1 MDKFQSR
8 KERLEALHTFWCVYT
23 LERRT
28 SLGQGVPF
36 SIQDSHID
44 PSLFDM
50 VRSIFAA
57 LYEMKTKNLLT
68 YSQDGT
74 DTLMKALIDWTKLA
88 GKTWHALNSQGEKDI
103 EIKTDELDYLD
114 YQITRWYDDLPD
126 HFKRQPHES
135 GRNIQYIHTVLLQ
148 RRSHLRN
155 LIFRP
160 VLQSAARI
168 AQYHRQSQRATEIA
182 KETIQML
189 SSLHETTQFVQQQPV
204 FFKHLLLAAFG
215 NLLLAAVNASSTFCD
230 NVKVEFDIALDMI
243 RTLSSRSPLLMSLWK
258 RLQGLRKLRTQLT
271 KYSAE
276 ESVASRNSDED
287 EADSLS
293 EEMIFD
299 KLFPTMPF
307 EPGQPSDVNGQDS
320 VLESHLA
327 GLFEFPDISSGVFD
341 GAYAA
346 W

>member
-1 MDKFQSR
+1 MR
-8 KERLEALHTFWCVYT
+8 AL
-23 LERRT
+23 L
-28 SLGQGVPF
+28 
-36 SIQDSHID
+36 
-44 PSLFDM
+44 
-50 VRSIFAA
+50 
-57 LYEMKTKNLLT
+57 
-68 YSQDGT
+68 
-74 DTLMKALIDWTKLA
+74 DWTKLA
-88 GKTWHALNSQGEKDI
+88 GKTWHALNGQGEKDI

-114 YQITRWYDDLPD
+114 YQITRWYNDLPD
-126 HFKRQPHES
+126 HFKRQPNES
-135 GRNIQYIHTVLLQ
+135 GHNIQYIHAVLLQ
-148 RRSHLRN
+148 RQNHLRN

-168 AQYHRQSQRATEIA
+168 AQYHRQSQRATELA

-189 SSLHETTQFVQQQPV
+189 AGLNETTQLVQQQPV

-258 RLQGLRKLRTQLT
+258 RLQGLRKLRTQLS

-276 ESVASRNSDED
+276 ESVAGKVNNEG
-287 EADSLS
+287 EADCLS
-293 EEMIFD
+293 EDMIFD
-299 KLFPTMPF
+299 ELFPAVSL
-307 EPGQPSDVNGQDS
+307 ESGQLSDVNEQDG